1 MYLAYDL
8 NNQTHI
14 HQLFLF
20 KANDTMNVELVD
32 FSPLLTGLFI
42 FLYRHVCLKI
52 NILTLTDKQT
62 LTNTR
67 TRTPNSKTFYLSA
80 LFLSWLWRA
89 TPLWSMLS
97 SPRGLLICT
106 IDLYQICS
114 HSHDRKRGAYTHW
127 AVLNEHCT
135 MCTLSSTMSLYL
147 FWPRY

>member
-1 MYLAYDL
+1 MASDL

-52 NILTLTDKQT
+52 NILILTEKQT

-67 TRTPNSKTFYLSA
+67 TRTNLLLVSTVSILAVAGNSLVIYVVFTSRSDHMHQRLYTKSVHTQMIAKQEFTHIVHCSVEI
-80 LFLSWLWRA
+80 RIQ
-89 TPLWSMLS
+89 S
-97 SPRGLLICT
+97 SSLGSYWNYSTNIE
-106 IDLYQICS
+106 QI
-114 HSHDRKRGAYTHW
+114 
-127 AVLNEHCT
+127 
-135 MCTLSSTMSLYL
+135 
-147 FWPRY
+147 